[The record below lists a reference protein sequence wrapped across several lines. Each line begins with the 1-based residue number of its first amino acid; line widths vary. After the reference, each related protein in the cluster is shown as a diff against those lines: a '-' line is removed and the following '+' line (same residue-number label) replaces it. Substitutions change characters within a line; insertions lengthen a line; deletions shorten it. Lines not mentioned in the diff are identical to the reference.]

1 MSDEKRLH
9 QIEKEVAKLAA
20 AVETAVKQNSIRIT
34 RMEAHLYGNPD
45 ADVPGLLIKADRM
58 QQIVSRQNKLMW
70 AGILAVLGFIGERLL
85 TLLG

>member
-1 MSDEKRLH
+1 MSDEKLH
-9 QIEKEVAKLAA
+9 AVEKELSRLTAV
-20 AVETAVKQNSIRIT
+20 VETDLKQTHARLRRVES
-34 RMEAHLYGNPD
+34 HLYGNPD
-45 ADVPGLLIKADRM
+45 ADVPGLVVKADRI